1 MHSTRTRFQEPFS
14 ALWPFSTTP
23 AKIDPVKTS
32 NWTEY
37 LQSSELCDFDRSPE
51 ISAKAKELTIGCNT
65 KRQKF
70 PRLFGF
76 VKELPYGL
84 EDWDV
89 TASETLAKGWGMC
102 SGKSNLLVA
111 LLRSVGIPAR
121 YRVYRINAEVGLW
134 TKVTDQS
141 ELARRLGPAPSQQDH
156 VDCEVWLGKWV
167 ACDPARDTALEHG
180 MVALGMPLK
189 REVIPDA
196 SGHAGYT
203 ILANFD
209 DWARQRQRRR
219 MIRQDRA
226 ETFALANEQFSRIRA
241 LGQS

>member
-1 MHSTRTRFQEPFS
+1 M
-14 ALWPFSTTP
+14 
-23 AKIDPVKTS
+23 KTS
-32 NWTEY
+32 NLAEY
-37 LQSSELCDFDRSPE
+37 LQPTELCDFDRSPE
-51 ISAKAKELTIGCNT
+51 IRAKAAELTEGCRT
-65 KRQKF
+65 ARQKF
-70 PRLFGF
+70 QRLFRF

-89 TASETLAKGWGMC
+89 AASETLAKGWGMC

-111 LLRSVGIPAR
+111 LLRSLGIPAR
-121 YRVYRINAEVGLW
+121 YRVYRIRAEVSLW
-134 TKVTDQS
+134 IEVTAQRKLS
-141 ELARRLGPAPSQQDH
+141 QRMGAAPSQQDH

-167 ACDPARDTALEHG
+167 TCDPARDTALERG
-180 MVALGMPLK
+180 MVALSMPLK

-196 SGHAGYT
+196 SGHVRYT
-203 ILANFD
+203 ILADFD

-226 ETFALANEQFSRIRA
+226 QTFALANEEFSHIRS